1 MKPYAEMTKEELVAL
16 RKDLKAKYH
25 DFQTKDL
32 RLDMSRG
39 KPAGAQL
46 NLSNDILTM
55 PLNNYITS
63 EGVDVRNYGILD
75 GIAELKG
82 LFSDLLDIPTKNI
95 IVGGNSSLNLIY
107 DSFAR
112 LYIFGALGSTPW
124 GKLDK
129 VKILVLYQVMTD
141 IFLSVMNLVS
151 KWFLFL

>member
-1 MKPYAEMTKEELVAL
+1 MATLDEMSQVELL
-16 RKDLKAKYH
+16 QLQKDLQAEYDKLKG
-25 DFQTKDL
+25 L
-32 RLDMSRG
+32 NLNLDMSRG

-112 LYIFGALGSTPW
+112 LYIFGALGYTL
-124 GKLDK
+124 GQ
-129 VKILVLYQVMTD
+129 IR
-141 IFLSVMNLVS
+141 
-151 KWFLFL
+151 